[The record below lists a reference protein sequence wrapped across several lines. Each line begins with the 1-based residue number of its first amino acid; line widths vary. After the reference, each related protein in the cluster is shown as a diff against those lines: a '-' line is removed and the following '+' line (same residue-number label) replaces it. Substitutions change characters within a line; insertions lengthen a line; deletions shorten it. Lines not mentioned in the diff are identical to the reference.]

1 MKKQRVIVLT
11 EQDLSTILDKVWSA
25 AGISSKDIFGSLN
38 DKKNKNDEKDS
49 SDSSSSS
56 SLSSSSSSS
65 SSSPITPNGL
75 DLTTSDGY
83 KAYKEICDKFISS
96 QSSNLLGITGDMMA
110 SGAKKAYEKHKKFVP
125 AELALAQL
133 AAEGGFSSNP
143 KARPIRTK
151 NPFNVGN
158 VDSGA
163 NVQHSSVQSGIDT
176 YYSLIARNYLTGGKS
191 ADDLIKNFVNKNNQ
205 RYASGREYEDSV
217 RIIANKVKRISEPI
231 YASLS
236 KKSGSDIA

>member
-11 EQDLSTILDKVWSA
+11 EQDLSNIIDKVLSSVGVSA
-25 AGISSKDIFGSLN
+25 DDIFKGLKTKDNKSTSGSS
-38 DKKNKNDEKDS
+38 S
-49 SDSSSSS
+49 SDSSSSG
-56 SLSSSSSSS
+56 
-65 SSSPITPNGL
+65 SPISPNGL
-75 DLTTSDGY
+75 DLNTSAGY
-83 KAYKEICDKFISS
+83 KAYKEICDKFIGN

-110 SGAKKAYEKHKKFVP
+110 SGAKKAYENHKKFVP

-133 AAEGGFSSNP
+133 ATEGGFSSNP

-176 YYSLIARNYLTGGKS
+176 YYSLIARNYLTGGKTV
-191 ADDLIKNFVNKNNQ
+191 DDLIKNFVNKNNQ

-236 KKSGSDIA
+236 KKSGSNIA

>member
-11 EQDLSTILDKVWSA
+11 EQDLSTILDKVWGA
-25 AGISSKDIFGSLN
+25 AGISAKDIFGSSS
-38 DKKNKNDEKDS
+38 DKENKSDDKVEKDS
-49 SDSSSSS
+49 SKST
-56 SLSSSSSSS
+56 SSSSS

-75 DLTTSDGY
+75 DLTTSEGY
-83 KAYKEICDKFISS
+83 RAYKEICDKFISS
-96 QSSNLLGITGDMMA
+96 QRSNLLGITGDMMA

-133 AAEGGFSSNP
+133 ATEGGFSPNP
-143 KARPIRTK
+143 KARPIKTK

-158 VDSGA
+158 VDNGS
-163 NVQHSSVQSGIDT
+163 NVQHGSVQSGIDT
-176 YYSLIARNYLTGGKS
+176 YYSLIARNYLTGGKT
-191 ADDLIKNFVNKNNQ
+191 ADDLIRNFVNKDNQ
-205 RYASGREYEDSV
+205 RYASGRDYEDSV
-217 RIIANKVKRISEPI
+217 RSIANKVKRISEPI

>member
-11 EQDLSTILDKVWSA
+11 EQDLSNIIDKVLSSVGVSA
-25 AGISSKDIFGSLN
+25 DDIFKGLKTKD
-38 DKKNKNDEKDS
+38 DKS
-49 SDSSSSS
+49 TSGSSSSN
-56 SLSSSSSSS
+56 SSSSNSSS
-65 SSSPITPNGL
+65 SGSPISPNGL
-75 DLTTSDGY
+75 DLTTSAGY
-83 KAYKEICDKFISS
+83 KAYKEICDKFIGS
-96 QSSNLLGITGDMMA
+96 QRSNLLGITGDMMA

-133 AAEGGFSSNP
+133 AAEGGFSPNP

-158 VDSGA
+158 VDNGS
-163 NVQHSSVQSGIDT
+163 NVQHGSVQSGIDT
-176 YYSLIARNYLTGGKS
+176 YYSLIARNYLTGGKT

-217 RIIANKVKRISEPI
+217 RSIANKVKRISEPI
-231 YASLS
+231 YASLN

>member
-11 EQDLSTILDKVWSA
+11 EQDLSTILDKVWGA
-25 AGISSKDIFGSLN
+25 AGISAKDIFGSLS
-38 DKKNKNDEKDS
+38 DKKNKSDDKDEKDS
-49 SDSSSSS
+49 SDSSTSSS
-56 SLSSSSSSS
+56 DS

-75 DLTTSDGY
+75 DLTTSAGY

-96 QSSNLLGITGDMMA
+96 QRSNLLGITGDMMA
-110 SGAKKAYEKHKKFVP
+110 SGAKRAYEKHKKFVP

-133 AAEGGFSSNP
+133 AAEGGFSPNP

-158 VDSGA
+158 VDDGS
-163 NVQHSSVQSGIDT
+163 NVQHGSVQSGIDT
-176 YYSLIARNYLTGGKS
+176 YYSLIARNYLTGGKT

-217 RIIANKVKRISEPI
+217 RSIANKVKRISEPI
-231 YASLS
+231 YASLN
-236 KKSGSDIA
+236 KKSGIDIA

>member
-1 MKKQRVIVLT
+1 MKKQRIVVLT
-11 EQDLSTILDKVWSA
+11 EQDLSNILDKVLGA
-25 AGISSKDIFGSLN
+25 AGMSSSDIFGSSS
-38 DKKNKNDEKDS
+38 DKKNKSDDKGEKNS
-49 SDSSSSS
+49 SDSI
-56 SLSSSSSSS
+56 SS

-83 KAYKEICDKFISS
+83 KAYKEICDKFISN

-110 SGAKKAYEKHKKFVP
+110 SGAKKAYENHKKFVP

-143 KARPIRTK
+143 KSRPIRTK

-158 VDSGA
+158 TDNGS
-163 NVQHSSVQSGIDT
+163 NIQHSSVQSGIDT
-176 YYSLIARNYLTGGKS
+176 YYSLIARNYLTGSKT

-205 RYASGREYEDSV
+205 RYASGREYEDAV
-217 RIIANKVKRISEPI
+217 RSIANKVKRISEPI

>member
-25 AGISSKDIFGSLN
+25 AGISPEDIFGSLS
-38 DKKNKNDEKDS
+38 DKKNKSDKKDS
-49 SDSSSSS
+49 SDTTSTST
-56 SLSSSSSSS
+56 S

-83 KAYKEICDKFISS
+83 RAYKEICDKFISN
-96 QSSNLLGITGDMMA
+96 QRTNLLGITGDMMA

-158 VDSGA
+158 TDDGS
-163 NVQHSSVQSGIDT
+163 NVQHGSVQSGIDT
-176 YYSLIARNYLTGGKS
+176 YYSLIARNYLTGGKT
-191 ADDLIKNFVNKNNQ
+191 ADDLINNFVNKNNQ
-205 RYASGREYEDSV
+205 RYASGKEYEDMV
-217 RIIANKVKRISEPI
+217 RNIANKVKRISEPI

-236 KKSGSDIA
+236 KKSASDIA

>member
-11 EQDLSTILDKVWSA
+11 EQDLSDILSKVMGA
-25 AGISSKDIFGSLN
+25 AGISSKDIFGSLKSN
-38 DKKNKNDEKDS
+38 KDKKDNKD
-49 SDSSSSS
+49 
-56 SLSSSSSSS
+56 SSSS
-65 SSSPITPNGL
+65 SSSPLTQNGL
-75 DLTTSDGY
+75 DLNTSAGY
-83 KAYKEICDKFISS
+83 SAYKEICDKFIGT
-96 QSSNLLGITGDMMA
+96 QSSNLLGINGDMMA
-110 SGAKKAYEKHKKFVP
+110 SAAKNAYNKYKKYVP

-158 VDSGA
+158 TDDGK
-163 NVQHSSVQSGIDT
+163 NITHGSVQSGIET
-176 YYSLIARNYLTGGKS
+176 YYNLIAKDYLTGNKTP
-191 ADDLIKNFVNKNNQ
+191 DDLLKNFVNKNGL
-205 RYASGREYEDSV
+205 RYATAKYEDSV
-217 RIIANKVKRISEPI
+217 SSIANKVKRMSEPI